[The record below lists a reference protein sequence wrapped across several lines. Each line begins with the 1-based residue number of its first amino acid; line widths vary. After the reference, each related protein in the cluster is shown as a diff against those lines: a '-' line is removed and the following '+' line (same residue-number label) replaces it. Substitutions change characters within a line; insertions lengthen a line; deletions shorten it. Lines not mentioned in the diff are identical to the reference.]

1 MQAPDGVLAAST
13 QTSPHDAGSRAAS
26 ELRLQRILKFVVVA
40 LAVVLFAGLAAVVWR
55 VIYLASPS
63 ATQPAA
69 PTLAI
74 RPAQSL
80 KLPAGAQVRSISL
93 SGNRIAVHYEVG
105 TAAGIAVFD
114 LRTGRTVTDIAVE
127 PKPAGTQPPAR

>member
-1 MQAPDGVLAAST
+1 M
-13 QTSPHDAGSRAAS
+13 
-26 ELRLQRILKFVVVA
+26 LKTVVIA

-74 RPAQSL
+74 RPEQSL
-80 KLPAGAQVRSISL
+80 QLPPGAQVRSISL
-93 SGNRIAVHYEVG
+93 SGSRIAVHYQAG
-105 TAAGIAVFD
+105 ADAGIAVFD
-114 LRTGRTVTDIAVE
+114 LQTGRLVTDLAVE
-127 PKPAGTQPPAR
+127 PGPAGHPAP

>member
-1 MQAPDGVLAAST
+1 MQAPDGVLAASAR
-13 QTSPHDAGSRAAS
+13 TSPPDAGSLTAS
-26 ELRLQRILKFVVVA
+26 ELRLQRILKFVVIA
-40 LAVVLFAGLAAVVWR
+40 LAVVLIAGLAAVAWR

-63 ATQPAA
+63 PTQPAA

-93 SGNRIAVHYEVG
+93 SGNRVAVHYETG
-105 TAAGIAVFD
+105 TGAGIAIFD
-114 LRTGRTVTDIAVE
+114 LQTGQMVTDLGIEA
-127 PKPAGTQPPAR
+127 KPAGDRPPER